1 MLTADAK
8 TSGKSDKFLKSLVKR
23 LGGDTDILVG
33 VPADA
38 TPYPDGTSVAMVA
51 AIHEFGQGGQHER
64 SFIRSSFD
72 EHQGKY
78 IKMAQKLVKKVI
90 DKGGDIEMVAELIG
104 TEAAADVSDRIVAL
118 DTPGNAES
126 TKARKGSSNPL
137 IDTGHLRQSIRHEVR
152 TGES

>member
-1 MLTADAK
+1 MITAGAK

-23 LGGDTDILVG
+23 LGDTTDILVG

-38 TPYPDGTSVAMVA
+38 TPYPDGTSVAMVG
-51 AIHEFGQGGQHER
+51 AIHEFGQGQQHER
-64 SFIRSSFD
+64 SFIRSTFD
-72 EHQGKY
+72 EQQPKY
-78 IKMAQKLVKKVI
+78 IKMAQKLIKKIV
-90 DKGGDIEMVAELIG
+90 DKGGDIETVADLIG
-104 TEAAADVSDRIVAL
+104 TEAAADVSDKIVTL

-152 TGES
+152 TGRS

>member
-1 MLTADAK
+1 MITADAT

-38 TPYPDGTSVAMVA
+38 TPYPDGTSVAMVGA
-51 AIHEFGQGGQHER
+51 VHEFGGGNSPER

-72 EHQGKY
+72 EHQKKY
-78 IKMAQKLVKKVI
+78 ITMAQKLVKKVI
-90 DKGGDIEMVAELIG
+90 DKGGDIELVAELIG
-104 TEAAADVSDRIVAL
+104 TEAAADVVDNINAIQ
-118 DTPGNAES
+118 TPPNTAA
-126 TKARKGSSNPL
+126 TILKKGSSNPL
-137 IDTGHLRQSIRHEVR
+137 VDTGHLKQSIRHEVR